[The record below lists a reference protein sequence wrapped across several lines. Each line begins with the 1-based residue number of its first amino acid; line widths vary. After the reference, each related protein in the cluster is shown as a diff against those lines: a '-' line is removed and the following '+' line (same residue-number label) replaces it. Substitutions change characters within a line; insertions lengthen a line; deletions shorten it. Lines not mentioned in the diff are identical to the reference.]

1 MTTSEVCNMENRLK
15 KDRVW
20 IKGQTLTAAQRSERL
35 ENNITALTVAF
46 MGSMT
51 GLFVLKAFQNK
62 LLADAPLGLRAVLM
76 VVLYWLVAV
85 IPIMVAKQDG
95 TTLSQLGFEKKGV
108 VKQVLIG
115 ITLGA
120 ASSLVLTGVPHIAG
134 FGRYVSSYLYT
145 EPWQFAYQFVYCI
158 AAVGAAE
165 ELVFRG
171 VIYDKLN
178 ALFGRELY
186 AAIGSSLLF
195 GLFHIF
201 GGSIVQVIFTA
212 VIGFIFCTFRN
223 KIKGCTLLSL
233 MICHGVY
240 DALICVWTYL
250 SAR

>member
-1 MTTSEVCNMENRLK
+1 MENRLK

-20 IKGQTLTAAQRSERL
+20 IKGQTLTASQHAERL

-46 MGSMT
+46 SGSMA
-51 GLFVLKAFQNK
+51 GLFVLREFQSK
-62 LLADAPLGLRAVLM
+62 LLANAPLGLRAVLM
-76 VVLYWLVAV
+76 AVLYWLIAV
-85 IPIMVAKQDG
+85 IPIMVIRQENDNTVMK
-95 TTLSQLGFEKKGV
+95 LFEKKGIV
-108 VKQVLIG
+108 RQLLVGVILG
-115 ITLGA
+115 ILM
-120 ASSLVLTGVPHIAG
+120 SVVLTGIPHLAG

-145 EPWQFAYQFVYCI
+145 EPWQFAYQFFYCI
-158 AAVGAAE
+158 VSVGAAE

-178 ALFGRELY
+178 AVFGRKLY

-201 GGSIVQVIFTA
+201 GGSIVQVIMTA
-212 VIGFIFCTFRN
+212 VIGFIFCTFRD

-233 MICHGVY
+233 IICHGVY
-240 DALICVWTYL
+240 DALICVWTYF